1 MHKYQIKIPH
11 FYCLEY
17 LEDNKIMTLDIDFR
31 DPIIYLNTS
40 LITKWNQPQQ
50 NDPIDN
56 QNKVEIINNI
66 YEYLVNIRG
75 FKNIQLE

>member
-1 MHKYQIKIPH
+1 
-11 FYCLEY
+11 
-17 LEDNKIMTLDIDFR
+17 MTLDIDFR